1 MGATNRK
8 AETLARRFLAMLR
21 GHGTPR
27 ACPPEA
33 YPRDAIVEALSL
45 DDEPTVPFTQD
56 VPVEL
61 AAAAIMLARAVAG
74 LAGFAR
80 SLGRAGPVVSVEVPG
95 REWVAPIELAFT
107 ACLLRKGRPVLD
119 GDKSGRRTRN
129 RSPRTVIAFVR
140 DGSDA
145 KHRPDIGNDLV
156 GDAVQGGWVVLG
168 IAANAAGTLPRD
180 LSRAVDFRIEVG
192 PPDPAGIA
200 LTIEAVTGAA
210 PARAIDLALATLC
223 EPSDLR
229 LSIAAAR
236 GPDGS
241 LDRLETLLR
250 GRRGTLGGPR
260 LEDFRGL
267 GEARAWGL
275 ALARD
280 LRRWRS
286 GDGSV
291 TFADCESALLI
302 SGPPGCGKTRFAAAL
317 ARSTGLELHAG
328 SLGQW
333 QAARDG
339 HLGHTL
345 GAMRAFF
352 EKARRAPCIALIDE
366 IDSFGSR
373 ETFQESHRDYSSQC
387 VNALLEHLDGSASR
401 EGIVVIATTNHPDR
415 IDPAILRS
423 GRIDRHIRIGPPDQD
438 DLCGILRHYLGD
450 ALPDLDLAALAAQA
464 RGMTG
469 ADAEALVRRARGVAR
484 RDGRHLVAADLVEA
498 LAEMR
503 PPMNEALRLR
513 ASVHEAG
520 HGLAAV
526 ASGAA
531 GRVTLSVASAGG
543 VTELGTSTVPGSG
556 TEADFDDALVL
567 LLSGRAAEAVVL
579 GEVSAGSVRDLA
591 EATRLAAEMESRWG
605 FSARFPLVSVGLGD
619 VPDVLRTPWLM
630 EPLQERLDR
639 AYVRALELMERQ
651 RVALVRVSEALF
663 HRQHLDDAEVR
674 ALAAGGADR
683 SC

>member
-21 GHGTPR
+21 GHATAPAR
-27 ACPPEA
+27 HPET

-45 DDEPTVPFTQD
+45 DDELTVPPARE

-80 SLGRAGPVVSVEVPG
+80 ALNRAGPVVSVEVPG

-107 ACLLRKGRPVLD
+107 ACLLRKGRLVLD
-119 GDKSGRRTRN
+119 GDKAGRRTRN
-129 RSPRTVIAFVR
+129 RDPRTVVAFVR
-140 DGSDA
+140 DGSDT
-145 KHRPDIGNDLV
+145 KHRPDIGNELV
-156 GDAVQGGWVVLG
+156 GDAVQAGWAVLG
-168 IAANAAGTLPRD
+168 IAGSAAGTLPRD
-180 LSRAVDFRIEVG
+180 LMRAADFRIEVG
-192 PPDPAGIA
+192 PPDPTGIA
-200 LTIEAVTGAA
+200 LTIEALTGAL
-210 PARAIDLALATLC
+210 PARAIDPGLAMLC

-229 LSIAAAR
+229 LSIAATR

-250 GRRGTLGGPR
+250 GKRGTPGGPR
-260 LEDFRGL
+260 LEEFRGL

-291 TFADCESALLI
+291 AFADCESALLL

-317 ARSTGLELHAG
+317 ALSTGLELHAG

-373 ETFQESHRDYSSQC
+373 ETFQESHRNYSSQC

-423 GRIDRHIRIGPPDQD
+423 GRIDRHIRIGPPGLD

-450 ALPDLDLAALAAQA
+450 ALPDLDLAALAARA

-469 ADAEALVRRARGVAR
+469 ADAEGLVRRARGIAR
-484 RDGRHLVAADLVEA
+484 RDERHLVPADLVET

-503 PPMNEALRLR
+503 PPMNEALRVR

-526 ASGAA
+526 ASGAT
-531 GRVTLSVASAGG
+531 GRVTLSIASAGG
-543 VTELGTSTVPGSG
+543 VTELGASTVPGSG

-567 LLSGRAAEAVVL
+567 LLAGRAAESVVL
-579 GEVSAGSVRDLA
+579 GEVSAGSVGDLA

-605 FSARFPLVSVGLGD
+605 FSARFPLVSLGLGEA
-619 VPDVLRTPWLM
+619 PDVLRAPWLM

-639 AYVRALELMERQ
+639 AYARALELMERE

-674 ALAAGGADR
+674 ALASGPVGR
-683 SC
+683 TG